1 MEKKYNTTLIIGNG
15 FDLDLGMET
24 DYKTFYKSLA
34 DKDFFASYADNPL
47 LSFIRK
53 EGGRDGLWYDFES
66 IIKEFAEIGTQ
77 AQYLRMTDTFLS
89 LLNKAQRQDE
99 TAYRELVKFHCLA
112 DLCCLYNYLIGYITS
127 HDCFEFSLN
136 EEMKRVCNKIIQR
149 LQKYSAEERK
159 HVEEAIRLLKRQ
171 LSDFLKPLS
180 GNEEN
185 SFAKDI
191 LLAVFGVS
199 PKDSASQA
207 IDICVCSDKINKQTL
222 PPVKVVSF
230 NYTDTRKQ
238 VMDLLESYN
247 FSKIFDEQTQAV
259 KESIFQIHGTLE
271 DDKHIVFGIDDK
283 ADVPKEFNFLRKS
296 KMTNGDTKAQFYDI
310 LKSSQRILIFGHSIT
325 GIDYE
330 YYEKFFNEEDDGK
343 EICIINKTLSDLET
357 KKREL
362 ENLGVVRN
370 LTYLATES
378 RILYKQKCSEIAE
391 DQRKWLGIDFNK

>member
-24 DYKTFYKSLA
+24 SYKTFYKSLA

-159 HVEEAIRLLKRQ
+159 HVEEALKLLREELVK
-171 LSDFLKPLS
+171 FLKS
-180 GNEEN
+180 KESEREN
-185 SFAKDI
+185 APAIDV
-191 LLAVFGVS
+191 LTAVFGVYTQ
-199 PKDSASQA
+199 PNE
-207 IDICVCSDKINKQTL
+207 DKATRLTHYSNEARQRTIQS
-222 PPVKVVSF
+222 VKVVSF
-230 NYTDTRKQ
+230 NYTDTREQ
-238 VMDLLESYN
+238 VINLFKPLFSY
-247 FSKIFDEQTQAV
+247 IWDEQTQSV
-259 KESIFQIHGTLE
+259 KESIFQIHGSLE
-271 DDKHIVFGIDDK
+271 DNKHIVFGIDDK
-283 ADVPKEFNFLRKS
+283 AGVPKKFNFLRKS

-330 YYEKFFNEEDDGK
+330 YYEKFFNEEDDGT

-362 ENLGVVRN
+362 ENLGVVRH